1 MIEYDPPR
9 GLAIEICYQDNSLL
23 VVNKPGGLLSVPGK
37 GEKHQ
42 DCLLTRIQQQYPDA
56 LIVHR
61 LDMDTS
67 GLLILARNKTI
78 HRKLSLAFEARNIN
92 KRYIAITEGLISDD
106 QGEIDLPLIA
116 DWPNRP
122 KQIVDQE
129 KGKASK
135 TRFSILNRNIE
146 ENTSRVLLEPKTG
159 RTHQLRVHLQS
170 IGHPILGDR
179 LYANAAALNKS
190 ERLLLH
196 AEYLSFTHPESGEL
210 IEVHSPA
217 PF

>member
-1 MIEYDPPR
+1 MIEYNPPR

-92 KRYIAITEGLISDD
+92 KRYIAIADGLITDD
-106 QGEIDLPLIA
+106 YGEINLPLIG

-122 KQIVDQE
+122 KQIVDHE
-129 KGKASK
+129 NGKASQ
-135 TRFSILNRNIE
+135 TRFSILDRNIE
-146 ENTSRVLLEPKTG
+146 ENTSRVSLEPKTG

-179 LYANAAALNKS
+179 LYANAAALSKS